1 MLLLVILLSAKL
13 VEASGYSSILNHE
26 TATLRLVFFIS
37 NKMFGT
43 VKDIL

>member
-1 MLLLVILLSAKL
+1 MLPLVILLSAKL
-13 VEASGYSSILNHE
+13 VKASGYSSILNNE

-37 NKMFGT
+37 NKMFEN